1 MKTLKRRPR
10 NVDPLANI
18 DKVQAILQELREQ
31 CPTII
36 PKSINKLIS
45 LLNAARYAKRNPIKN
60 SKSGKSSKFSQESLL
75 EVASKLEK
83 ILFRETKGRVSI
95 SSFVG
100 LYLRILFF
108 PKDISDLLG
117 QSIITL
123 QEATILA
130 RLTDEKL
137 NISPAKAET
146 IRQEVIMSHIKKQG
160 SQNSLR
166 LQVKEILGESNLVS
180 SETLSIAIEKADNLI
195 KLDPYDK
202 RHFLYEN
209 FKVMFYAMRQLEP
222 HQIDDELWQEI
233 NHASDLLLS
242 AVIAAQNRDKPQ
254 KVTLH
259 NFTI

>member
-1 MKTLKRRPR
+1 MKTLKRRAR
-10 NVDPLANI
+10 NVDTLANL
-18 DKVQAILQELREQ
+18 DKIQAILHELKEQ

-36 PKSINKLIS
+36 PKSNNKLIS

-60 SKSGKSSKFSQESLL
+60 SKSGKPSKFSQESLL

-108 PKDISDLLG
+108 PKDISDMLG

-137 NISPAKAET
+137 TVSPAKAET
-146 IRQEVIMSHIKKQG
+146 IRQEVILSHIKKQG

-180 SETLSIAIEKADNLI
+180 SETLSLAIEKADQLI

-202 RHFLYEN
+202 GHFFYEN
-209 FKVMFYAMRQLEP
+209 FKTLFYAMREIEP
-222 HQIDDELWQEI
+222 HQIDEKLWLDV
-233 NHASDLLLS
+233 NYASDLLFS
-242 AVIAAQNRDKPQ
+242 ALLAAQNRHKPQ
-254 KVTLH
+254 KVTLQ